1 MPSRTP
7 PQHGYS
13 LLLLVIVFVCAGIAG
28 RRMVAAPQIPAGQPQ
43 VTFSAEVNVVEV
55 HAIVTDRTGA
65 FVKGLTADDFE
76 ILEDGRPQTLST
88 FGLVD
93 LPVGRPSTMSGA
105 AEAVE
110 SDVRATTHTFDGRI
124 YVFLLD
130 DLHTDVTRS
139 LLVREMTR
147 QFIQQYLGD
156 NDLAAVV
163 YTSGRQEAGQELTSS
178 RRLLLAALER
188 FQGEKL
194 PSAGAEK
201 LALHL
206 RATGA
211 ADVLGESSQPIRT
224 NEGLQ
229 RAQTIRDP
237 YDAQRGLN
245 AQRAL
250 QAIENVANWL
260 RDVQGRRKAL
270 LYVSE
275 GVDYDIYTPFNL
287 APSASAIVADVQ
299 EAVGAALRSNV
310 NVYGID
316 PRGLNQFSGLVGI
329 GALSDYPQLEYG
341 TFRGALRELRL
352 SQESLISLSDETGG
366 LAIVNAGD
374 LRGGLGRIVLD
385 NSRYYLLGYRSD
397 STRWSSGFV
406 KIDVRVKR
414 PDVTVRARR
423 GFLPPDPKAAT
434 KAHEVEAKAGTSPA
448 LRAALN
454 RPVPIGDLPF
464 RVFAAPF
471 RAAGS
476 NGSVLLAIEIEGAA
490 LRFREA
496 DGRFNEKVEVSI
508 VAADERARVRG
519 EDRQEFDMKLQP
531 DTYQRVRR
539 TGIRMLSRLTLPPG
553 RYQIHVGAYE
563 TTGGATGTVPYD
575 LEVPDSAKAGFGLSG
590 IVLTSSRADLL
601 VTANPDPVLKDALP
615 GSPIA
620 TRRFSTSETLSV
632 YVEAY
637 DAPRQAGGIALVMR
651 VHDAADGHKVFELN
665 DRRDRKAAERANG
678 FRADVPLKGWS
689 PGHYV
694 LEVEATAGA
703 GASARRSIPFDVT
716 NQ

>member
-1 MPSRTP
+1 VLSA
-7 PQHGYS
+7 
-13 LLLLVIVFVCAGIAG
+13 LVCAGIAG
-28 RRMVAAPQIPAGQPQ
+28 RGSPAAPQTSAQQPQ
-43 VTFSAEVNVVEV
+43 VTFSAEVNFVEV

-65 FVKGLTADDFE
+65 FLRGLTADDFE
-76 ILEDGRPQTLST
+76 IFEDGRPQTLST
-88 FGLVD
+88 FALVD
-93 LPVGRPSTMSGA
+93 LPVGRPSTLNA
-105 AEAVE
+105 IANDVEA
-110 SDVRATTHTFDGRI
+110 DVRATTRTFDGRI
-124 YVFLLD
+124 FIFLLD

-139 LLVREMTR
+139 LLVREMTK

-178 RRLLLAALER
+178 RRLLLAALDR

-211 ADVLGESSQPIRT
+211 ADVIGESSQPIRT

-229 RAQTIRDP
+229 GAQTIRDP
-237 YDAQRGLN
+237 YDSQRGLN

-250 QAIENVANWL
+250 QAVENVATWL

-275 GVDYDIYTPFNL
+275 GLDYDIYTPFNL
-287 APSASAIVADVQ
+287 APSASSLVAEAQ
-299 EAVGAALRSNV
+299 EAIGAALRSNV

-316 PRGLNQFSGLVGI
+316 PRGLSQFNGLVDI
-329 GALSDYPQLEYG
+329 GAMSDYPQLEYG

-397 STRWSSGFV
+397 SAKWSNRFV

-414 PDVTVRARR
+414 PEVTVRARR
-423 GFLPPDPKAAT
+423 GFLPPGPKAVSRAR
-434 KAHEVEAKAGTSPA
+434 EVDAKAGTSPA
-448 LRAALN
+448 LRAALS
-454 RPVPIGDLPF
+454 RPVPVGELPF

-476 NGSVLLAIEIEGAA
+476 NGSVLLAIEIDGPS
-490 LRFREA
+490 LRFRA
-496 DGRFNEKVEVSI
+496 TDGRFNEKLEVSI
-508 VAADERARVRG
+508 IAADEKARVRA
-519 EDRQEFDMKLQP
+519 EDRQEFDLKLQP
-531 DTYQRVRR
+531 DTYERVRR
-539 TGIRMLSRLTLPPG
+539 TGVRLLSRLTVPPG
-553 RYQIHVGAYE
+553 RYQIHVGAHE
-563 TTGGATGTVPYD
+563 TTGGTTGTVPYD
-575 LEVPDSAKAGFGLSG
+575 LEVPDPARAGFGLSG
-590 IVLTSSRADLL
+590 ILLTTSSDLL
-601 VTANPDPVLKDALP
+601 VTANPDATLKDALP
-615 GSPIA
+615 GSPTA
-620 TRRFSTSETLSV
+620 NRRFSATETLTT

-637 DAPRQAGGIALVMR
+637 DAPRGAGMITLALTVR
-651 VHDAADGHKVFELN
+651 DSIDERKVFELN
-665 DRRDRKAAERANG
+665 DRRDVKPADRVNG
-678 FRADVPLKGWS
+678 FRADIPLKGWS

-694 LEVEATAGA
+694 LEVQARSGTAV
-703 GASARRSIPFDVT
+703 SRRNIPFEVT
-716 NQ
+716 NR